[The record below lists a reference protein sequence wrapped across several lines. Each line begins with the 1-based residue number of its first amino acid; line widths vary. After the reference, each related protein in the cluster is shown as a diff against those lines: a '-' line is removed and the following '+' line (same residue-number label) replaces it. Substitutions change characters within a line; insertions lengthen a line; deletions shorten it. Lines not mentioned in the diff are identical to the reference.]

1 MLRASAPLFRCH
13 LCCSDLATLRAAD
26 RAAFGTLL
34 TEPLKDVRGNS
45 SAGHSSILTTGY
57 IVIQD
62 PVLDN
67 LTRDRGSPIVEVGRK
82 AKMSNGK
89 PIETAA
95 IYARVST
102 TDQTCDLQL
111 RDLREY
117 CERRGWRA
125 IEYVD
130 TGVSGAKAS
139 REQLDRLM
147 LDAKRG
153 KLDVVICWRFDRFAR
168 STKHLLDALEEF
180 KSLGI
185 GFVSHQEAI
194 DTTSP
199 MGKLLFT
206 IVAAMAEM
214 ERSILIERVRAGMAT
229 AKAKGKSLGCPKRVF
244 RRDIVFQFRAEG
256 LSWRA
261 ISKRLGVPV
270 STLHLGCSEKTI
282 KNEASADCKQNN
294 GKAAV

>member
-1 MLRASAPLFRCH
+1 
-13 LCCSDLATLRAAD
+13 
-26 RAAFGTLL
+26 
-34 TEPLKDVRGNS
+34 
-45 SAGHSSILTTGY
+45 
-57 IVIQD
+57 
-62 PVLDN
+62 
-67 LTRDRGSPIVEVGRK
+67 
-82 AKMSNGK
+82 MSNCK
-89 PIETAA
+89 PIATAA

-117 CERRGWRA
+117 CERRGWQA
-125 IEYVD
+125 VEYVD

-147 LDAKRG
+147 LDASRG

-180 KSLGI
+180 KSFGI

-194 DTTSP
+194 DTTTP

-214 ERSILIERVRAGMAT
+214 ERAVIVERVRAGMAT
-229 AKAKGKSLGCPKRVF
+229 ARAKGKFVGRPKKVF
-244 RRDIVFQFRAEG
+244 RRDLAVEMRAVG
-256 LSWRA
+256 KSWRTIA
-261 ISKRLGVPV
+261 NALGVPV
-270 STLHLGCSEKTI
+270 STI
-282 KNEASADCKQNN
+282 REAFAERVVKRRATND
-294 GKAAV
+294 GKAEANSAAA

>member
-1 MLRASAPLFRCH
+1 
-13 LCCSDLATLRAAD
+13 
-26 RAAFGTLL
+26 
-34 TEPLKDVRGNS
+34 
-45 SAGHSSILTTGY
+45 
-57 IVIQD
+57 
-62 PVLDN
+62 
-67 LTRDRGSPIVEVGRK
+67 
-82 AKMSNGK
+82 MSNRK

-117 CERRGWRA
+117 CQRRGWET

-139 REQLDRLM
+139 REHLDRLM
-147 LDAKRG
+147 LDARRG

-214 ERSILIERVRAGMAT
+214 ERSILIERVKAGVAT
-229 AKAKGKSLGCPKRVF
+229 AKAKGKSCGRPKKVF
-244 RRDIVFQFRAEG
+244 RRDTAIEMRG
-256 LSWRA
+256 LGYSWRK
-261 ISKRLGVPV
+261 ISRMLNVPV
-270 STLHLGCSEKTI
+270 STLRDGCAESPFENPAKSTA
-282 KNEASADCKQNN
+282 NRARRSPLRS
-294 GKAAV
+294 VR

>member
-1 MLRASAPLFRCH
+1 MR
-13 LCCSDLATLRAAD
+13 
-26 RAAFGTLL
+26 
-34 TEPLKDVRGNS
+34 N
-45 SAGHSSILTTGY
+45 TT
-57 IVIQD
+57 
-62 PVLDN
+62 
-67 LTRDRGSPIVEVGRK
+67 
-82 AKMSNGK
+82 A
-89 PIETAA
+89 IETAA

-102 TDQTCDLQL
+102 TDQDCDMQL

-117 CERRGWRA
+117 CHRRGLKVV
-125 IEYVD
+125 EYID
-130 TGVSGAKAS
+130 TGASGAKAS

-147 LDAKRG
+147 LDARRG
-153 KLDVVICWRFDRFAR
+153 KIDVVICWRFDRFAR

-194 DTTSP
+194 DTTTP

-229 AKAKGKSLGCPKRVF
+229 ARTKGKSLGRPKRVF
-244 RRDIVFQFRAEG
+244 RRDKALQLRAEG

-270 STLHLGCSEKTI
+270 STLHLGCSEKLI
-282 KNEASADCKQNN
+282 KNEAIADCKRNN
-294 GKAAV
+294 SETAV

>member
-1 MLRASAPLFRCH
+1 MPV
-13 LCCSDLATLRAAD
+13 
-26 RAAFGTLL
+26 
-34 TEPLKDVRGNS
+34 P
-45 SAGHSSILTTGY
+45 TT
-57 IVIQD
+57 
-62 PVLDN
+62 
-67 LTRDRGSPIVEVGRK
+67 
-82 AKMSNGK
+82 
-89 PIETAA
+89 IETAA

-102 TDQTCDLQL
+102 TDQDCTMQL

-117 CERRGWRA
+117 CQHRGWNA

-147 LDAKRG
+147 RDARQRKV
-153 KLDVVICWRFDRFAR
+153 DVVLCWRFDRFAR

-214 ERSILIERVRAGMAT
+214 ERTILIERVCAGMAA
-229 AKAKGKSLGCPKRVF
+229 AKSKGKSIGRPKRVF
-244 RRDIVFQFRAEG
+244 RRDVATELRATG
-256 LSWRA
+256 HSWRA
-261 ISKRLGVPV
+261 ISNMLGVPV
-270 STLHLGCSEKTI
+270 STIREACGERVVKPEAENDGKTRR
-282 KNEASADCKQNN
+282 KNL
-294 GKAAV
+294 AV